1 MFQGCCSPTKLES
14 GPRPTYHADVLVEPI
29 RQALTT
35 PEPTLFGL
43 GGCCLLLAGGFF
55 LSGAGRDRAQ
65 FRTTLVLGTMVTSL
79 RPLRSALQSKVR
91 GQVGASFLLAGGLLQ
106 LASMLLKMEVPAWWL
121 PVGAVVLAALSVIL
135 VILQGKYVENA
146 MRRYLQ
152 THLREFPFSFEDNLG
167 LTREIGELFGVT
179 GAAEDTVERYVKRLR
194 DRLGLKEPPSKL
206 FGRRAP
212 HYPA

>member
-14 GPRPTYHADVLVEPI
+14 NLPDPYHADVIAEPL
-29 RQALTT
+29 RQALTS

-43 GGCCLLLAGGFF
+43 GSCCLLLAGGFCF
-55 LSGAGRDRAQ
+55 SGAGRDRAQ
-65 FRTTLVLGTMVTSL
+65 FRTTLVLGTPVTSL
-79 RPLRSALQSKVR
+79 RPLRAALQSKVR
-91 GQVGASFLLAGGLLQ
+91 GQVGACFLAAAGALALVSLF
-106 LASMLLKMEVPAWWL
+106 LETELPTMVL
-121 PVGAVVLAALSVIL
+121 PVGAIFLVALSVFL

-194 DRLGLKEPPSKL
+194 ERLGLKEPPSKL
-206 FGRRAP
+206 FGKRAP

>member
-1 MFQGCCSPTKLES
+1 
-14 GPRPTYHADVLVEPI
+14 
-29 RQALTT
+29 
-35 PEPTLFGL
+35 
-43 GGCCLLLAGGFF
+43 
-55 LSGAGRDRAQ
+55 
-65 FRTTLVLGTMVTSL
+65 
-79 RPLRSALQSKVR
+79 LQSKVR

-179 GAAEDTVERYVKRLR
+179 GAAEDTVERYVKQLR